1 MDLSRTK
8 LSLLI
13 VFDAI
18 ARTGSV
24 TQAAEQMSM
33 TQPALSHS
41 LARLREMFNDPLFI
55 RGKGGL
61 VMTPKAQSLVDP
73 VRNLLD
79 SAASLLQPPEF
90 DPATSD
96 KELRVGLSE
105 CTMLMIG
112 MPALTRLRAQAPG
125 MRIVVEIVD
134 RVSDRNVQD
143 GLLDMGMWYS
153 DQKPSALLSE
163 PLIVDRYVGV
173 VHASHPLAAQ
183 CREGVPVTTEQYTK
197 FRHVHTVLR
206 GLSGDHVAAAAA
218 SAGLSRSVA
227 FVGNSFLTNFPMLIN
242 SQAIAAVPSLLAK
255 AARLMSFDLWT
266 FELPFEVR
274 PISYR
279 LCWSERTE
287 NDPASAWVRQ
297 VFREAGPQYGLEL

>member
-1 MDLSRTK
+1 MDLTRTK

-61 VMTPKAQSLVDP
+61 VMTPKAESLVAP
-73 VRNLLD
+73 VRGLLD
-79 SAASLLQPPEF
+79 SASSLLQPPEF

-105 CTMLMIG
+105 CSMIMLG
-112 MPALTRLRAQAPG
+112 LPALMRLRTQAPG
-125 MRIVVEIVD
+125 MKIVVQIVD
-134 RVSDRNVQD
+134 RVSDRSVQE
-143 GLLDMGMWYS
+143 GLLDLGLWYS
-153 DQKPSALLSE
+153 NQAPSALLSDA
-163 PLIVDRYVGV
+163 LIVDRYVGA
-173 VHASHPLAAQ
+173 VHATHPLAAQ
-183 CREGVPVTTEQYTK
+183 CREGIPVTAEQYISYK
-197 FRHVHTVLR
+197 HIHTVLR
-206 GLSGDHVAAAAA
+206 GLDDNVTKGVT
-218 SAGLSRSVA
+218 SAGLSRSVT
-227 FVGNSFLTNFPMLIN
+227 FVANSFLTNFPMM
-242 SQAIAAVPSLLAK
+242 IASGTIATLPSMLVR
-255 AARLMSFDLWT
+255 AARLMAFDVVA
-266 FELPFEVR
+266 FELPFEVK

-279 LCWSERTE
+279 LMWSERTDA
-287 NDPASAWVRQ
+287 DPASAWVRQ
-297 VFREAGPQYGLEL
+297 VFREVGAPRAV